1 MTELWNKFCSINHVM
16 AMYCGGGGCVLDY
29 TVVVTRDNR
38 ADSGVVRQPLTARP
52 GYTGLRAWA
61 MVTT

>member
-1 MTELWNKFCSINHVM
+1 M